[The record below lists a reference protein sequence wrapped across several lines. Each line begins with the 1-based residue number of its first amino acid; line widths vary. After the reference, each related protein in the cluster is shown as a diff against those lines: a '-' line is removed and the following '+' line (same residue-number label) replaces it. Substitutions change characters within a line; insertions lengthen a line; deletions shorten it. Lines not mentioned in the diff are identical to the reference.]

1 MSDITRLKKIRLQKG
16 FTQSQISLMSGVLI
30 GTLQKYESGEID
42 IKRARVDIVYKLSQA
57 LGTTIE
63 ELIK

>member
-1 MSDITRLKKIRLQKG
+1 MSDITKLKEIRLEKG
-16 FTQSQISLMSGVLI
+16 FTQSQVSSMSGVLI